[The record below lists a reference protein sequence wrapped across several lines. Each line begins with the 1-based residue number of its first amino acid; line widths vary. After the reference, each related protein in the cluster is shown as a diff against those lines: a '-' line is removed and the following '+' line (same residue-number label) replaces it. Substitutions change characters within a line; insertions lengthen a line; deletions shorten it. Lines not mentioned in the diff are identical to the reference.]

1 MVNLLKT
8 FGKGILY
15 VIGLPF
21 FILALLL
28 FAVIGIFAFIF
39 QVVRS
44 IIFFFTGQTF
54 FPELPEDK
62 ELRLLKERKEN
73 APYESA
79 ASNVSNS
86 VNDIIVPLSEE
97 DMNKEDELV
106 RDLQEETDA
115 YQSVEE
121 ACFQEASLEE
131 NETEEFVDS
140 DEQEIDALESLLR
153 NDEGEEEEHLL
164 ETKEEQV
171 EESPI
176 EEELEQYVPRSSNY
190 NEADDEEDT
199 DDSGVNIFDI

>member
-28 FAVIGIFAFIF
+28 FAVIGFFAFIF

-131 NETEEFVDS
+131 NEAEEFVDS